1 MGARGIS
8 LDGSLCK
15 GYMEVQIYTTPTCP
29 WCQKLKDWLKKKK
42 ISFIE
47 HDITESDKARDEALE
62 KSSQLGV
69 PVIDIDGKIVVGF
82 NEGELEK
89 ALKE

>member
-1 MGARGIS
+1 
-8 LDGSLCK
+8 
-15 GYMEVQIYTTPTCP
+15 MEIQIYTTPTCP

-42 ISFIE
+42 VAFIE
-47 HDITESDKARDEALE
+47 HDITESDKARDDALE

-69 PVIDIDGKIVVGF
+69 PVIDIDGKIIVGF
-82 NEGELEK
+82 KEGELEK

>member
-1 MGARGIS
+1 M
-8 LDGSLCK
+8 D
-15 GYMEVQIYTTPTCP
+15 VQIYTTPTCT
-29 WCQKLKDWLKKKK
+29 WCKKLKDWLKKKK

-47 HDITESDKARDEALE
+47 HAITESDKLRDDLLE

-69 PVIDIDGKIVVGF
+69 PVIDIDGKIITGF
-82 NEGELEK
+82 KEEELEK

>member
-1 MGARGIS
+1 M
-8 LDGSLCK
+8 D
-15 GYMEVQIYTTPTCP
+15 VQIYTTPTCT
-29 WCQKLKDWLKKKK
+29 WCKKLKDWLKKKK

-47 HDITESDKARDEALE
+47 HDITESDKLRDDLLE

-69 PVIDIDGKIVVGF
+69 PVIDIDGKIITGF
-82 NEGELEK
+82 KEEELEK